1 MIKIYWLAIIIGMLL
16 IPSIAYTYGQVNQ
29 TKTEPRT
36 FMDCY
41 ISWAFWGK
49 LANTFSPVTIDVTDP
64 DIKAFFSN
72 MCNFAHEK
80 TGKWISTMDSN
91 LTKITS
97 TFNKTEFENK
107 YYPNGI
113 PDSVQRLVQGVYQIS
128 PENANQTK

>member
-1 MIKIYWLAIIIGMLL
+1 
-16 IPSIAYTYGQVNQ
+16 
-29 TKTEPRT
+29 
-36 FMDCY
+36 
-41 ISWAFWGK
+41 
-49 LANTFSPVTIDVTDP
+49 
-64 DIKAFFSN
+64 
-72 MCNFAHEK
+72 
-80 TGKWISTMDSN
+80 MDSN